1 MGKKVLVT
9 GATGQQGGLVARELL
24 KLGHSVRAF
33 VRDTDSDRSEELV
46 SLGAT
51 LAQGNFNDSA
61 SIDAAMEDVDSVF
74 IVSMMYEGIE
84 NEIAHGKSVVD
95 AAVKNSVE
103 HIVYSSV
110 AGAADNTGIAH
121 FDSKYEVEIHLTTMA
136 KNWTI
141 VAPVFF
147 MENLSFPWNLS
158 DIANGKIRQA
168 LSADTSLQLITSA
181 DIGRFVAHVIDRGQ
195 PLYGRRI
202 EIAGDSL
209 TGPEIASV
217 LSEAIGK
224 PVKFEVQSKAEVDA
238 IFEGVSIMYEWL
250 EKTGYNTPIEDL
262 RSEFG
267 DIDWTSFK
275 DWAQKQDWTAP
286 LDSVTTAV

>member
-1 MGKKVLVT
+1 M
-9 GATGQQGGLVARELL
+9 
-24 KLGHSVRAF
+24 
-33 VRDTDSDRSEELV
+33 
-46 SLGAT
+46 
-51 LAQGNFNDSA
+51 
-61 SIDAAMEDVDSVF
+61 
-74 IVSMMYEGIE
+74 
-84 NEIAHGKSVVD
+84 
-95 AAVKNSVE
+95 
-103 HIVYSSV
+103 
-110 AGAADNTGIAH
+110 
-121 FDSKYEVEIHLTTMA
+121 
-136 KNWTI
+136 
-141 VAPVFF
+141 
-147 MENLSFPWNLS
+147 
-158 DIANGKIRQA
+158 
-168 LSADTSLQLITSA
+168 QLITSA

-250 EKTGYNTPIEDL
+250 EKTGYNAPIEDL

-275 DWAQKQDWTAP
+275 DWAQKQDWTAL

>member
-9 GATGQQGGLVARELL
+9 GATGQQGGLVAQELL

-33 VRDTDSDRSEELV
+33 VRDTDSDRSKELV

-51 LAQGNFNDSA
+51 LAQGDFNDSA

-84 NEIAHGKSVVD
+84 SEIAHGKSVVD

-121 FDSKYEVEIHLTTMA
+121 FDSKYEVEKHLTTMA

-141 VAPVFF
+141 VAPVLF

-250 EKTGYNTPIEDL
+250 EKTGYNAPIEDL

-275 DWAQKQDWTAP
+275 DWAQKQDWTAL